1 MQYVHHN
8 QGLLCLS
15 EGNMDDLEGLALT
28 FFKCEMTLLSLTWT
42 GGLAWIR
49 KDWLCLT
56 WFGLVWLGLAKLD
69 FIEEVSLIQ
78 RVLLVT
84 CLGHV
89 R

>member
-1 MQYVHHN
+1 
-8 QGLLCLS
+8 
-15 EGNMDDLEGLALT
+15 MDDLEGLALT

-42 GGLAWIR
+42 GGLVWIR

-56 WFGLVWLGLAKLD
+56 WFGFAWLGLAKLD
-69 FIEEVSLIQ
+69 CIEEVSLIQ